1 MHVID
6 WCFVTALF
14 QARRREQGPLRH
26 WLTLREVTVRC
37 YLTSRASH
45 CPMKLLS
52 FINHGFFQSCKD
64 NGNKQQTTSYRLVKS
79 EDELRT
85 DLVRAQAGWIT
96 AQFLREFCKVMVHHE
111 DEPIGARR
119 DRIWRE
125 DIWVSRSVFACDVFF
140 LLSVRGSSNKVSK
153 LRQSNMLNLKTH
165 QIEEDALL
173 GIKWTD

>member
-1 MHVID
+1 MHVIY

-14 QARRREQGPLRH
+14 QARRREQGQLRQ

-37 YLTSRASH
+37 YLTSMASH

-64 NGNKQQTTSYRLVKS
+64 DGNKQQTTSYRLVKS

-85 DLVRAQAGWIT
+85 DLVCAQAGWIT

-119 DRIWRE
+119 TKYEGKTSESPGQSSHVMCSFFCLFAEALTKSPSCGRATCWIW
-125 DIWVSRSVFACDVFF
+125 
-140 LLSVRGSSNKVSK
+140 
-153 LRQSNMLNLKTH
+153 
-165 QIEEDALL
+165 
-173 GIKWTD
+173 